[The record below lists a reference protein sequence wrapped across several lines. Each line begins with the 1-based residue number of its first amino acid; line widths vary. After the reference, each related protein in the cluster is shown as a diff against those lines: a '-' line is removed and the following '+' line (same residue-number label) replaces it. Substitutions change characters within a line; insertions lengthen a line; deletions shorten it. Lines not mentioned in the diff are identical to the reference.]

1 MKNRICEVYSL
12 CEVATTEAEK
22 LYIIDFTERTMSAR
36 KVEIHTKIPF
46 IPETTTEMD
55 GLTLNNATS
64 LSVDHVIFD
73 DCQFKDEKGLQIEHC
88 ECCLFPSSGNEGCWI
103 MFVEIKDCKP
113 KNIAVYKEKCKSQ
126 LVSTIQ
132 DFRKHNLISDTN
144 KVHAVISFPRRNKT
158 AFNEMIVGDLIEQT
172 RLFKEHK
179 IYFVA
184 TNKILCSLNK
194 RVCSRNIRSIL

>member
-1 MKNRICEVYSL
+1 
-12 CEVATTEAEK
+12 
-22 LYIIDFTERTMSAR
+22 
-36 KVEIHTKIPF
+36 
-46 IPETTTEMD
+46 MD

-132 DFRKHNLISDTN
+132 DFRKHNLISDT
-144 KVHAVISFPRRNKT
+144 

-184 TNKILCSLNK
+184 TNKMAIRDYQILEPVL
-194 RVCSRNIRSIL
+194 

>member
-1 MKNRICEVYSL
+1 MKNRICGVYSL
-12 CEVATTEAEK
+12 CEVATTEAKE
-22 LYIIDFTERTMSAR
+22 LHIVDFTERTMSAR

-73 DCQFKDEKGLQIEHC
+73 DCQFKDDKGLQIEHC

-113 KNIAVYKEKCKSQ
+113 KNIAVYKGKCKSQ

-184 TNKILCSLNK
+184 TNKMAIRDYQILEPVL
-194 RVCSRNIRSIL
+194 

>member
-1 MKNRICEVYSL
+1 MCEVS
-12 CEVATTEAEK
+12 TTEAEK
-22 LYIIDFTERTMSAR
+22 LYIIDFTERTMSVR

-73 DCQFKDEKGLQIEHC
+73 DCQFNDEKGLQIEHC

-184 TNKILCSLNK
+184 TNKMAIRDYQILEPVL
-194 RVCSRNIRSIL
+194 

>member
-103 MFVEIKDCKP
+103 MFAEIKDCKP

-184 TNKILCSLNK
+184 TNKMAIRDCQILEPVL
-194 RVCSRNIRSIL
+194 